1 MARHLLLALLG
12 LVAATSAAT
21 AAPTVPPVV
30 VTIPTVV
37 RAAPVPTIDF
47 TSLFNR
53 LTVPLGTVPVR
64 D

>member
-1 MARHLLLALLG
+1 MARHLSLALVSV
-12 LVAATSAAT
+12 VATTSAAT
-21 AAPTVPPVV
+21 AVPTVPAVA
-30 VTIPTVV
+30 VTVPTVV